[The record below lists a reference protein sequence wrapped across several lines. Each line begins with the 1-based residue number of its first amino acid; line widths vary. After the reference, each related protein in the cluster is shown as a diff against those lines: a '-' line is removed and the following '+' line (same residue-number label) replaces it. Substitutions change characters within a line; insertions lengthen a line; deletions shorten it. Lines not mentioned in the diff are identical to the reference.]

1 MVEVLA
7 ATVDQAPA
15 VVVDQVDREALAAV
29 AAESATLALRAVALT
44 RTMAEPTPW
53 PMARRT
59 QPTVRRQEVL
69 GRDLYNFTATSVSQ
83 GTHNP
88 VVGIP
93 SMGPHA
99 AGAVPPTL
107 YPQVVATVVTIT
119 GSVGPEYGVNS
130 HQPS

>member
-1 MVEVLA
+1 VVEVLA

-53 PMARRT
+53 PMARPAL
-59 QPTVRRQEVL
+59 PTVRTQERY

-83 GTHNP
+83 GTNNP
-88 VVGIP
+88 VVSIP

-99 AGAVPPTL
+99 AGAIPPTK
-107 YPQVVATVVTIT
+107 YPEVVAVEVIIT
-119 GSVGPEYGVNS
+119 GSIGPEYGVNS

>member
-83 GTHNP
+83 GTNNP
-88 VVGIP
+88 VVAIP

-99 AGAVPPTL
+99 AGAIPPTRF
-107 YPQVVATVVTIT
+107 PEIIAVEIITT
-119 GSVGPEYGVNS
+119 GSATPEYGVNS
-130 HQPS
+130 HQPL